1 MKGKTSCPNCG
12 YDFIMDMPDD
22 SNTHLV
28 DCPKCAHTFS
38 IRRAAN
44 SKSDEEQVW
53 EEYGEPRKTILS
65 SIKRKTNKP
74 LIASFLLLATGVLG
88 IFTAI
93 MNSSSSNLNIQPF
106 EGIIANLSWLPLG
119 DLSFSIALVVFSIFA
134 LIGSIT
140 VYKRRYFVFTAV
152 CAILGILSI
161 GLIVGLVLAI
171 IALELI
177 IVSRDEFENGMKGKV
192 F

>member
-1 MKGKTSCPNCG
+1 MKGKTSCPSCN
-12 YDFIMDMPDD
+12 YEFIMDMPDD

-28 DCPKCAHTFS
+28 DCPKCSHTFS

-44 SKSDEEQVW
+44 SKSNSEHVW

-65 SIKRKTNKP
+65 SIKKKTNKP
-74 LIASFLLLATGVLG
+74 LVASFLLFATGVLG
-88 IFTAI
+88 FFTAI
-93 MNSSSSNLNIQPF
+93 INSSSGNFNIQPL
-106 EGIIANLSWLPLG
+106 ESITSNLSWLPIG
-119 DLSFSIALVVFSIFA
+119 DLFFSIALVIFSIFA
-134 LIGSIT
+134 LVGSVT
-140 VYKRRYFVFTAV
+140 VFKRRYFIFTAV
-152 CAILGILSI
+152 CAIMGILSI

-177 IVSRDEFENGMKGKV
+177 IVSRDEFENGTKGKV